1 MIVLRINEAILS
13 SHWYRIA
20 EQVGCSQ
27 SAISQEIARNSING
41 VYDFK
46 KAQELADSRK
56 SQRSKPILGDKGIK
70 QFIIQE
76 LKQRRSPEQISK
88 LAKRVG
94 KQISK
99 SSIYNY
105 INQNP
110 TLKKYRKNEK
120 YRKRSKYQASRHG
133 IPDKVSKH

>member
-13 SHWYRIA
+13 PRWYRIA

-46 KAQELADSRK
+46 KAQELADSRI
-56 SQRSKPILGDKGIK
+56 SQRSKPILGDKGI
-70 QFIIQE
+70 QEFIIKE
-76 LKQRRSPEQISK
+76 LKQRRSPEQISR
-88 LAKRVG
+88 LAERQG
-94 KQISK
+94 IQEGK
-99 SSIYNY
+99 SSIYNF

-110 TLKKYRKNEK
+110 ELKKYRKNKK

-133 IPDKVSKH
+133 IPDRVSKH